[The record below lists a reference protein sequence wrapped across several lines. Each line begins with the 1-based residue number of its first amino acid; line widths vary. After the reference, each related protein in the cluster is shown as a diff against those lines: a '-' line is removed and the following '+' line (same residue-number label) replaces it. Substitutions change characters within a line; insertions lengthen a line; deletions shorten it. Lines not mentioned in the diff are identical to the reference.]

1 MTSLQNAQ
9 PWLLVLLL
17 PVVVW
22 LKMRRRQ
29 GVVSMHD
36 GPILSSG
43 NMLGTPGLQSMAR
56 GTIAGFAY
64 NLLTNDAGRVM
75 FFVELGHDSRSH
87 IIAYG
92 DKSDLAAGPPIYN
105 GQLENVS
112 LEGDFPDYFHML
124 CSKDAQVTVREVF
137 APDVMAQFADFC
149 RSYDFEIFH
158 DTLYISRAKNA
169 TDADDQTSLTTDLT
183 NFLTKNAEV
192 LKRL

>member
-1 MTSLQNAQ
+1 MSSFHDAYA
-9 PWLLVLLL
+9 WFGVVLIPLAL
-17 PVVVW
+17 W
-22 LKMRRRQ
+22 LKSRPRA
-29 GVVSMHD
+29 GVLPMHD

-43 NMLGTPGLQSMAR
+43 NMLGTPGLQSMAK

-75 FFVELGHDSRSH
+75 FFVELGHDSQSH

-112 LEGDFPDYFHML
+112 LEGDFPSYFHML
-124 CSKDAQVTVREVF
+124 CNKDAQVTVREVF

-158 DTLYISRAKNA
+158 DTLYISRAQKA